1 MKNKAHITGN
11 ALLWMLVQIYLD
23 QVNPIIVK
31 GAHPSVSDLDLN
43 CEKVCVN
50 YTNGDAFEYVVDDK
64 DNKVCVRFVL
74 KQWKTNTR
82 KIIKGKHIY
91 RLPKWPDEFESSQLT
106 AYIAKLMYIIKD
118 VYATYK
124 KLYIR
129 NKVYMVYA

>member
-23 QVNPIIVK
+23 QVNPVIVK
-31 GAHPSVSDLDLN
+31 GAHPSISDLDLN
-43 CEKVCVN
+43 CEKVCVK
-50 YTNGDAFEYVVDDK
+50 YTNDDTFEYVVNDEN
-64 DNKVCVRFVL
+64 NKVYVRFVL
-74 KQWKTNTR
+74 EQVKT
-82 KIIKGKHIY
+82 KGKLVYHI
-91 RLPKWPDEFESSQLT
+91 PKWPDGFESSQLSD
-106 AYIAKLMYIIKD
+106 YIAKLMHIIKD